1 MIKQRNNINNFNT
14 SCMYHG
20 PVSLHDNIR
29 AVMVVYGSWIYN
41 YLCNQVLSPLI
52 ASSIPLMA
60 MCTRYNIM

>member
-1 MIKQRNNINNFNT
+1 
-14 SCMYHG
+14 MYHG

-29 AVMVVYGSWIYN
+29 AVVVVYGSWIYN

-60 MCTRYNIM
+60 MCTRYNIMW